1 LRPAKYQRTP
11 AVTQSSGNIFADL
24 GFQDPAR
31 EQIKAQLML
40 QIFRV
45 LRKRRLTQVQAAE
58 ILGVR
63 QPQVSGLMRGQ
74 SGAFSVERLMDF
86 LAALGHDIE
95 IKLKPTRK
103 PHGEVSVRVA

>member
-1 LRPAKYQRTP
+1 MKNKRTYI
-11 AVTQSSGNIFADL
+11 TESSGNIFADL
-24 GFQDPAR
+24 GFRDPVR

-40 QIFRV
+40 QIFRII
-45 LRKRRLTQVQAAE
+45 RKRGLTQTQAAVV
-58 ILGVR
+58 LGVR

-74 SGAFSVERLMDF
+74 SGAYSVERLMDF

-95 IKLKPTRK
+95 IKLKLTRK